1 MLDQHSSVHVY
12 TCTCAKAAKLVDKEC
27 TLACIQCPQTH
38 AHVHVQN
45 YCTVLYVI
53 HVHVHVLLT
62 DDDCQDDQDY
72 DDEDD
77 PQLHILPPQLALETS
92 GRALEHVGILV
103 EVV

>member
-1 MLDQHSSVHVY
+1 MHTVSTDTY
-12 TCTCAKAAKLVDKEC
+12 TCTRTCTKLLHSFVR
-27 TLACIQCPQTH
+27 
-38 AHVHVQN
+38 
-45 YCTVLYVI
+45 VI